1 MENKPSN
8 SSPFRESEPIYYD
21 VSPKIVNALRV
32 LGAITVFMV
41 VLAFIFT
48 LVQAAHNHNFYMLA
62 INIVLTSLVG
72 LANVYWYWK
81 GQLAAD
87 KHWYM
92 LLVGL
97 VIIWQ
102 CIATDIYVFHLPTPH
117 KNDTIVTTSATTAGP
132 TTTSPF

>member
-8 SSPFRESEPIYYD
+8 SSPFGESEPIYYD

-32 LGAITVFMV
+32 LGGITAFMV
-41 VLAFIFT
+41 VLSFILT
-48 LVQAAHNHNFYMLA
+48 LVQASSNNRNFYMLTF
-62 INIVLTSLVG
+62 NIVLTSFVG

-102 CIATDIYVFHLPTPH
+102 CIATDIYVFHLPSKDNPTTGT
-117 KNDTIVTTSATTAGP
+117 TIATTAVHP
-132 TTTSPF
+132 TGQD